1 MRLPPSLNSRGAQVQ
16 VYSCM
21 CCAVGLPFRNLFGV
35 GRALPL
41 GTDSIKEERRVCS
54 HALFMARRR
63 AVTLA
68 SCLFSVLLAPSA
80 GWRPFAP
87 SKLLPAASPRS
98 RAHAPLLCA
107 GAPEGNEGLFAAVR
121 GDAAAGAI
129 DLDLLRTTLAEN
141 EVLRLRVGEL
151 EEAVGRTEGLCEVLD
166 DGGGWTSSVRSRA
179 SWLLGLLICQSF
191 SSFILADNEQLLVS
205 HPTIIYFMTM
215 LVGAGGNAGNQV
227 SRMSQ
232 NEHCP
237 RR

>member
-1 MRLPPSLNSRGAQVQ
+1 MWV
-16 VYSCM
+16 
-21 CCAVGLPFRNLFGV
+21 
-35 GRALPL
+35 PL

-80 GWRPFAP
+80 GWRPFTP

-227 SRMSQ
+227 SRMSR